1 MTIHFKQNRNTLL
14 LKEITQYIQDIDD
27 LVKMRDNTPQARQA
41 SAKEYSQINTD
52 IEVMLK
58 VLERLN
64 RKVK

>member
-27 LVKMRDNTPQARQA
+27 LVKIRDNTPQA